1 MQPETTSE
9 APQGELENSSQ
20 INRFKIQMQRSP
32 LLAALVILMA
42 LQVLLTGYQIVR
54 DTMQEQQAARQRASL
69 SAEVAQ
75 YADTLDGLTTQLLND
90 YKQEVYNNPSVDSAA
105 KQQIM
110 GNEYNFMATM
120 LVIRQNTRMLEVL
133 AKMR

>member
-1 MQPETTSE
+1 MQPESTPE
-9 APQGELENSSQ
+9 EPQGEVENSSQ
-20 INRFKIQMQRSP
+20 VTRLKIQMQRSP

-54 DTMQEQQAARQRASL
+54 DIVQEQQAARQRASL

-75 YADTLDGLTTQLLND
+75 YADTLDGLTTELLND
-90 YKQEVYNNPSVDSAA
+90 YKQEVYNNPNVDSAA
-105 KQQIM
+105 KQQVM
-110 GNEYNFMATM
+110 GTEYNFMATM

-133 AKMR
+133 AEMR

>member
-1 MQPETTSE
+1 MQPETIPE
-9 APQGELENSSQ
+9 APQDELENSSQ
-20 INRFKIQMQRSP
+20 INRLKIQMQRSP